1 LIANDFPNHIEPAK
15 GVFNLSL
22 ARALAQRHEVRV
34 ISPISWVD
42 AWKAKGS
49 PEQPSGHDPVMLDG
63 IPVYYPRYFYP
74 PRIGRTRYGWF
85 LWQSIRRTVW
95 RLLSSYLPDVVL
107 GYWVHPDGEAAVRVA
122 RLLGVPSAVIV
133 GGSDVLLLPQDHR
146 RRRCVVKVLNDTD
159 AILAVSRDLQANT
172 VKLGIPPEKVHVW
185 SQGVD
190 TGLFFPGDRSD
201 ARRRLGIPVEGK
213 ALLWVGRMH
222 PVKAVD
228 VLIDSCA
235 RLRSRGTDFR
245 LYLVGDGPLQRPL
258 EDQVRAAS
266 LQDTVRFVGPQNH
279 QRLGDWY
286 RAADLTVLPS
296 WSEGLPNT
304 LRESLACGTPFVASR
319 VGGIPEIADESANR
333 LVPPGDPVALTEAIA
348 QALAEPGAPG
358 AVRPRSGGWAESAA
372 SLVKI
377 VEPLV
382 AAAQNRD
389 RPWWAGRQPATIK
402 ADTAVNPLGFRQ
414 LLRRGMAAVLPH
426 RLFLVRG
433 RSRSQSVSL
442 TFDDGPHPEHTPRL
456 LDLLKRHGIKATF
469 FVVGRQAERY
479 PDLVRRMADEGHDVA
494 NHSFFHADLALMSGG
509 EAFRGILR
517 TQHLLGRL
525 VGKAPPLYRPPRGK
539 LSLGKLLLLWWT
551 GMKVVLWNVDPR
563 DYACETA
570 AEMAGWFRR
579 NPLRSGDVVLFHDR
593 LPHANEVLPDVIEAT
608 RRRGLAFVP
617 VSHWTQD
624 SASGARPLH
633 HKELTL

>member
-1 LIANDFPNHIEPAK
+1 MRFLLIANDFPNPLEPAK
-15 GVFNLSL
+15 GVFNLHL
-22 ARALAQRHEVRV
+22 ARALARQHEVRV
-34 ISPISWVD
+34 ISPIPWME
-42 AWKAKGS
+42 AWKGKGS
-49 PEQPSGHDPVMLDG
+49 SRLPSGHDPVLLDG
-63 IPVYYPRYFYP
+63 LQVFYPRYFYP
-74 PRIGRTRYGWF
+74 PKIGRSHYGWF

-95 RLLSSYLPDVVL
+95 RLLNSYLPDIVL

-146 RRRCVVKVLNDTD
+146 RRRCVVKVLNDVD
-159 AILAVSRDLQANT
+159 AILTVSRDLQANT

-190 TGLFFPGDRSD
+190 TELFSPGDRRD

-228 VLIDSCA
+228 VLVDSCA

-245 LYLVGDGPLQRPL
+245 LYLVGDGPLRRSL

-266 LQDTVRFVGPQNH
+266 LLDRVRFVGPQNH

-296 WSEGLPNT
+296 WSEGIPNT

-319 VGGIPEIADESANR
+319 VGGIPEIADEPANR
-333 LVPPGDPVALTEAIA
+333 LVPPGDPLALSEALE
-348 QALAEPGAPG
+348 QTLAEPSALG
-358 AVRPRSGGWAESAA
+358 AVRPRSGGWAEAAA

-382 AAAQNRD
+382 AAAQDRD
-389 RPWWAGRQPATIK
+389 RPWWAGKPPATIK
-402 ADTAVNPLGFRQ
+402 ADTAVNPLRFRQ

-426 RLFLVRG
+426 RLLLVCG

-456 LDLLKRHGIKATF
+456 LDILKRHRIKATF
-469 FVVGRQAERY
+469 FVVGREVERF
-479 PDLVRRMADEGHDVA
+479 PDLVRRIAAEGHDVA
-494 NHSFFHADLALMSGG
+494 NHSFFHADLALMSGV
-509 EAFRGILR
+509 EAIEGILR
-517 TQHLLGRL
+517 TQQLLGRL
-525 VGKAPPLYRPPRGK
+525 VGEVPSLYRPPRGK
-539 LSLGKLLLLWWT
+539 LSLGKLLRLWRA
-551 GMKVVLWNVDPR
+551 GMRIVLWNVDPR

-570 AEMAGWFRR
+570 TEMAGWFRR
-579 NPLRSGDVVLFHDR
+579 HPLRAGDVVLFHDR
-593 LPHANEVLPDVIEAT
+593 LPHAAEVLPEVIEAT
-608 RRRGLAFVP
+608 RQRGLAFVP
-617 VSHWTQD
+617 VSHWTK
-624 SASGARPLH
+624 GAPLH
-633 HKELTL
+633 PKELTR